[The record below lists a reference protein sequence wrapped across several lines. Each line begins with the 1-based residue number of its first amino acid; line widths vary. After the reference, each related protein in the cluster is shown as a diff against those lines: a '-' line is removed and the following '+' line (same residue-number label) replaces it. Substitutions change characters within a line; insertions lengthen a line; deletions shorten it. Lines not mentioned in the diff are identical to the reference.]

1 MQILI
6 NGILLGAIYALLGV
20 GMSMMFG
27 IVKLTNLAHGE
38 FIIMGAFGSTIL
50 SSALGINPILTLVVT
65 VPVMFLLGMV
75 LQSVLINRV
84 MLRGAE
90 PALLVTFGLSI
101 ILKDAMLLL
110 FTADA
115 QKIGVSYATA
125 SLNLGGISISVL
137 NLVVFAISL
146 ITILVLTLFLRKTYM
161 GRAIRA
167 TSDDTVAASLMGVS
181 VKKTYG
187 VAMGIAMACAGIG
200 GAIMN
205 PLGNFFIQ
213 QFGWRM
219 TYFLMG
225 AIALVLVLPF
235 TLLLV
240 RAKPADMGTLAY
252 GEEAGESQ
260 ESAAQQVLTGV
271 PAKVALRS
279 LSFVCIFLVAGCIAF
294 CTAFIQL
301 VPTFAGTV
309 GLSAIAAFM
318 ASAVMIGNI
327 AGKLVLGWLN
337 DKLGPKRAA
346 LLGIAA
352 VCASFLLLFLTAL
365 GPAAAL
371 VGAFLL
377 GISMSLI
384 AVSMP
389 LIVRSAYGSRDYSQ
403 IFYIVTMAPS
413 LVGSLGMAAI
423 GFMYDAFGS
432 YNPILVVGI
441 VCCGLAGLLLIV
453 GLASAGRLSAQVE
466 KTA

>member
-27 IVKLTNLAHGE
+27 IVKLTNLGHGE

-187 VAMGIAMACAGIG
+187 VAMGIAMATAAIAGLCVGMRWTFYPSSGGEYLLIAFGVVVIGGMGSIPGTLVAGLVFGLAQVIG
-200 GAIMN
+200 GANYGM
-205 PLGNFFIQ
+205 FIS
-213 QFGWRM
+213 
-219 TYFLMG
+219 Y
-225 AIALVLVLPF
+225 IV
-235 TLLLV
+235 LLV
-240 RAKPADMGTLAY
+240 MLAVRP
-252 GEEAGESQ
+252 Q
-260 ESAAQQVLTGV
+260 
-271 PAKVALRS
+271 
-279 LSFVCIFLVAGCIAF
+279 
-294 CTAFIQL
+294 
-301 VPTFAGTV
+301 
-309 GLSAIAAFM
+309 GLFS
-318 ASAVMIGNI
+318 
-327 AGKLVLGWLN
+327 K
-337 DKLGPKRAA
+337 
-346 LLGIAA
+346 
-352 VCASFLLLFLTAL
+352 
-365 GPAAAL
+365 
-371 VGAFLL
+371 
-377 GISMSLI
+377 
-384 AVSMP
+384 
-389 LIVRSAYGSRDYSQ
+389 
-403 IFYIVTMAPS
+403 
-413 LVGSLGMAAI
+413 
-423 GFMYDAFGS
+423 
-432 YNPILVVGI
+432 
-441 VCCGLAGLLLIV
+441 
-453 GLASAGRLSAQVE
+453 
-466 KTA
+466 

>member
-187 VAMGIAMACAGIG
+187 VAMGIAMATAAIAGLCVGMRWTFYPSSGGEYLLIAFGVVVIGGMGSIPGTLVAGLVFGLAQGIG
-200 GAIMN
+200 GANYGM
-205 PLGNFFIQ
+205 FIS
-213 QFGWRM
+213 
-219 TYFLMG
+219 Y
-225 AIALVLVLPF
+225 IV
-235 TLLLV
+235 LLV
-240 RAKPADMGTLAY
+240 MLAVRP
-252 GEEAGESQ
+252 Q
-260 ESAAQQVLTGV
+260 
-271 PAKVALRS
+271 
-279 LSFVCIFLVAGCIAF
+279 
-294 CTAFIQL
+294 
-301 VPTFAGTV
+301 
-309 GLSAIAAFM
+309 GLFS
-318 ASAVMIGNI
+318 
-327 AGKLVLGWLN
+327 K
-337 DKLGPKRAA
+337 
-346 LLGIAA
+346 
-352 VCASFLLLFLTAL
+352 
-365 GPAAAL
+365 
-371 VGAFLL
+371 
-377 GISMSLI
+377 
-384 AVSMP
+384 
-389 LIVRSAYGSRDYSQ
+389 
-403 IFYIVTMAPS
+403 
-413 LVGSLGMAAI
+413 
-423 GFMYDAFGS
+423 
-432 YNPILVVGI
+432 
-441 VCCGLAGLLLIV
+441 
-453 GLASAGRLSAQVE
+453 
-466 KTA
+466 

>member
-146 ITILVLTLFLRKTYM
+146 ITILVLTLFLRKTYI

-187 VAMGIAMACAGIG
+187 VAMGIAMATAAIAGLCVGMRWTFYPSSGGEYLLIAFGVVVIGGMGSIPGTLVAGLVFGLAQVIG
-200 GAIMN
+200 GANYGM
-205 PLGNFFIQ
+205 FIS
-213 QFGWRM
+213 
-219 TYFLMG
+219 Y
-225 AIALVLVLPF
+225 IV
-235 TLLLV
+235 LLV
-240 RAKPADMGTLAY
+240 MLAVRP
-252 GEEAGESQ
+252 Q
-260 ESAAQQVLTGV
+260 
-271 PAKVALRS
+271 
-279 LSFVCIFLVAGCIAF
+279 
-294 CTAFIQL
+294 
-301 VPTFAGTV
+301 
-309 GLSAIAAFM
+309 GLFS
-318 ASAVMIGNI
+318 
-327 AGKLVLGWLN
+327 K
-337 DKLGPKRAA
+337 
-346 LLGIAA
+346 
-352 VCASFLLLFLTAL
+352 
-365 GPAAAL
+365 
-371 VGAFLL
+371 
-377 GISMSLI
+377 
-384 AVSMP
+384 
-389 LIVRSAYGSRDYSQ
+389 
-403 IFYIVTMAPS
+403 
-413 LVGSLGMAAI
+413 
-423 GFMYDAFGS
+423 
-432 YNPILVVGI
+432 
-441 VCCGLAGLLLIV
+441 
-453 GLASAGRLSAQVE
+453 
-466 KTA
+466 